1 MMNEAGWK
9 YEEKDVE
16 CYRNSEGEK
25 IYYVEIS
32 NHEDNVYVLPDRFS
46 YSTERGYVSLIS
58 QTSAEIIRETTEN
71 CTKPAESW
79 RSVR

>member
-1 MMNEAGWK
+1 MFYRTDLVIQLNAGMFP
-9 YEEKDVE
+9 E
-16 CYRNSEGEK
+16 
-25 IYYVEIS
+25 
-32 NHEDNVYVLPDRFS
+32 
-46 YSTERGYVSLIS
+46 IS

>member
-32 NHEDNVYVLPDRFS
+32 NHEDNVYVLPDS
-46 YSTERGYVSLIS
+46 NIC
-58 QTSAEIIRETTEN
+58 TSVQHH
-71 CTKPAESW
+71 CSS
-79 RSVR
+79 SVRSMMLAARQSAVCIIMTRG